1 MKNVLVFAF
10 LAVSLALG
18 AAERM
23 IYVTRHCQAVG
34 KGPDVIRPVAGD
46 AGITPLG
53 VKQAQ
58 LLGKRLKELG
68 FSGKIYASPY
78 FRTVATACHAAEQC
92 GAKVYP
98 DARVQERVHRDGGN
112 MPTGGATLE
121 ELRKLFPNEIA
132 ADARLPQPWLYD
144 KEEPLKSAAHR
155 ERMAKSL
162 DAILAET
169 TGDVMIVSH
178 AGAVG
183 VLAAEMSKR
192 TGTRVSGMTWNCAL
206 FKYAV
211 DEQGK
216 FRFVGYETGFLPPE
230 AITSNMRKPG
240 DKKKIR
246 SGEDIPFKP
255 EK

>member
-10 LAVSLALG
+10 LAVSLSLG

-23 IYVTRHCQAVG
+23 IYVTRHCQAG
-34 KGPDVIRPVAGD
+34 GRGPDVIRPVAGD

-53 VKQAQ
+53 VRQAQ
-58 LLGKRLKELG
+58 LLGKRLKELK

-78 FRTVATACHAAEQC
+78 FRTVATACCAAEQC

-112 MPTGGATLE
+112 LKTGATLE
-121 ELRKLFPNEIA
+121 ELRKLFPNAIA
-132 ADARLPQPWLYD
+132 ADARLPQPWLYVK
-144 KEEPLKSAAHR
+144 KEPHKSSAHR
-155 ERMAKSL
+155 ERMAKAL

-169 TGDVMIVSH
+169 TGDIMIVSH

-183 VLAAEMSKR
+183 VLAAEMSAR

-240 DKKKIR
+240 GKKEIR